1 MIKNHT
7 PNSPAETKQ
16 ELIKNLEIIKTTVA
30 QKKKDGLIILI
41 MTITWF
47 SVLVIQLLMMK
58 VTI

>member
-1 MIKNHT
+1 MITNDNPTK
-7 PNSPAETKQ
+7 TKQ
-16 ELIKNLEIIKTTVA
+16 ELLKNLEIIKTTVA
-30 QKKKDGLIILI
+30 QKKKDGLIMLI